1 MITII
6 NKVDNIDL
14 LFDKGQFNIEEWTL
28 YINNIYENSDYIF
41 KQELNEYT
49 KNNKYSWDNDFLP
62 IINNVYNNKN
72 IKLLNNSFLKVTN
85 NLNGKINK
93 TFNKKLSVDIVLY
106 LGLCNGAGWVTK
118 INDKT
123 VILLGVEKILELN
136 WFDHNSMQGLIYHE
150 LGHVYHMQHG
160 KFITNLLDN
169 KVKFVYQL
177 FIEGV
182 ATYFTQLIL
191 NDFNYYHQ
199 DKDGWKIWCDDNF
212 YKIIKDFDKDLND
225 MSRFNQRYFGDWCN
239 YKGKSD
245 VGYYLGTKF
254 IQYLTDKNRFDEIIN
269 FKSDQ
274 VFKLYKEFINI
285 NLIKS

>member
-6 NKVDNIDL
+6 NKLDNIDL
-14 LFDKGQFNIEEWTL
+14 LFDNGRFNLDKWTL
-28 YINNIYENSDYIF
+28 YINSIYENSDYVF

-62 IINNVYNNKN
+62 IINNVYNNEN
-72 IKLLNNSFLKVTN
+72 IKLLNYSFFKVTS
-85 NLNGKINK
+85 NLNEKINK

-123 VILLGVEKILELN
+123 VVLLGVEKILELN
-136 WFDHNSMQGLIYHE
+136 WFDYSSMQGLIYHE

-160 KFITNLLDN
+160 KFITDFANN
-169 KVKFVYQL
+169 KYKFIYQL
-177 FIEGV
+177 FVEGI
-182 ATYFTQLIL
+182 AMYFTQLIL

-199 DKDGWKIWCDDNF
+199 DKDGWKNWCDDN
-212 YKIIKDFDKDLND
+212 YYEIIKDFDKDLND
-225 MSRFNQRYFGDWCN
+225 KNRFNQRYFGDWCS
-239 YKGKSD
+239 YKGRPD

-254 IQYLTDKNRFDEIIN
+254 IHYLIIKKTFDEIIN
-269 FKSDQ
+269 LASDQ
-274 VFKLYKEFINI
+274 VFKSYKEFINV